1 MRLNTCYFCGQPATS
16 DEHFPPKTL
25 FPKLKD
31 SPNGHDYRKQLYTV
45 RSCDVHNNEKSK
57 EDEYLL
63 YVLVLSLP
71 SNEVAKSQYLT
82 TVRRAID
89 RRPKLL
95 ERLLL
100 KTQEVVV
107 HDSVSDEL
115 HTTLAIQPEE
125 RRLTAIFTGMAKALY
140 FRERGMVWPGKVSVV
155 VEFMLSMTDVALNE
169 RQRALEQNLNE
180 LLKDVAHNGSNP
192 DVFTYQFVEAEGRT
206 FARMHF
212 YGSSRVAVAF
222 IA

>member
-1 MRLNTCYFCGQPATS
+1 MQDICYYCGQLATS

-31 SPNGHDYRKQLYTV
+31 SPDGRDYRKNLYIV
-45 RSCDVHNNEKSK
+45 RSCEVHNTAKSK

-63 YVLVLSLP
+63 YVLVMSLP
-71 SNEVAKSQYLT
+71 SNELGKSQYLT

-95 ERLLL
+95 ENLML

-107 HDSVSDEL
+107 HDTISNEWHS
-115 HTTLAIQPEE
+115 TIAIQPDE
-125 RRLTAIFTGMAKALY
+125 RRVLGNFTCIAKALY
-140 FRERGMVWPGKVSVV
+140 FREKGVVWPGRVSVV
-155 VEFMLSMTDVALNE
+155 VEFMLSMSDLALNE
-169 RQRALEQNLNE
+169 QQRALEENLNE
-180 LLKDVAHNGSNP
+180 LLKDAPHRGENP

-212 YGSSRVAVAF
+212 YGSNRVAVAF
-222 IA
+222 VA